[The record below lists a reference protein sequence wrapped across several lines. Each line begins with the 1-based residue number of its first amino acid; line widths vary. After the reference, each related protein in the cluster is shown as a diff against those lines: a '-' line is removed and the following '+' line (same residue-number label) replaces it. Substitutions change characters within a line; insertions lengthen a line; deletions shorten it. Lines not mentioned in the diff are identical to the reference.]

1 MTDGAGLPSTKVA
14 DLYDWLSRYVQLAN
28 WRAYGDR
35 YAGLTM
41 HKPLAVTEGE
51 PIHAV
56 HDRLLAAARL
66 PPEPHVLDAGCGFG
80 GTILR
85 WAARIGGTYDG
96 LTISRVQLRVARRE
110 ARRLGLG
117 ERCRFHLRSFDEPL
131 LQQYDAIVAIETLL
145 HAPAFAASFANL
157 AAGLAPGGALLI
169 VEDVPTTQVPAH
181 EAGLLA
187 QYWSCPRLPSETD
200 YREAFRREGLTLD
213 HEEDLTSQVRMRG
226 VDAVDRAERRYRHLS
241 RLLPFPPAR
250 AVLAAYL
257 GGLAIE
263 RLYATGR
270 LRYRLFVARR
280 AKA

>member
-1 MTDGAGLPSTKVA
+1 VTDVA
-14 DLYDWLSRYVQLAN
+14 HLYDWLSRYVQLAN

-41 HKPLAVTEGE
+41 HKPLAVDDGE

-56 HDRLLAAARL
+56 NDRLLAAAHFG
-66 PPEPHVLDAGCGFG
+66 PEPRVLDAGCGFG

-96 LTISRVQLRVARRE
+96 LTLSRVQLRVARRE
-110 ARRLGLG
+110 ARRRGLAA
-117 ERCRFHLRSFDEPL
+117 RCRFHLRSFDEPIAS
-131 LQQYDAIVAIETLL
+131 QDGGEYDGIVAIETLV
-145 HAPAFAASFANL
+145 HSPDFERSFANL
-157 AAGLAPGGALLI
+157 AGALAPGGALLL
-169 VEDVPTTQVPAH
+169 VEDIPVSEVPPHDA
-181 EAGLLA
+181 ELLA
-187 QYWSCPRLPSETD
+187 RHWSCPRLPSDAD
-200 YREAFRREGLTLD
+200 YRAAFAREGLTLE
-213 HEEDLTSQVRMRG
+213 HEEDLTPHVRMR
-226 VDAVDRAERRYRHLS
+226 DLAAVDRAERRYQRLL
-241 RLLPFPPAR
+241 RLLPFAPAR

-280 AKA
+280 PEA

>member
-1 MTDGAGLPSTKVA
+1 VTDVA
-14 DLYDWLSRYVQLAN
+14 HLYDWLSRYVQLAN

-41 HKPLAVTEGE
+41 HKPLAVEEGE

-56 HDRLLAAARL
+56 NDRLLAAARFGAQ
-66 PPEPHVLDAGCGFG
+66 PRVLDAGCGFG

-96 LTISRVQLRVARRE
+96 LTLSRVQLRVAHRE
-110 ARRLGLG
+110 ARRRGLA

-131 LQQYDAIVAIETLL
+131 DGQYDGIVAIETLV
-145 HAPAFAASFANL
+145 HSPHFARSFAHL
-157 AAGLAPGGALLI
+157 SRALAPGGALLL
-169 VEDVPTTQVPAH
+169 VEDIPVAGVPPHDA
-181 EAGLLA
+181 ELLA
-187 QYWSCPRLPSETD
+187 RHWSCPALPSDAD
-200 YREAFRREGLTLD
+200 YRAAFAREGLTLE
-213 HEEDLTSQVRMRG
+213 HEEDLTEHVRMR
-226 VDAVDRAERRYRHLS
+226 DAAAVDRAERRYERLWK
-241 RLLPFPPAR
+241 LLPFAAAR

-257 GGLAIE
+257 GGMAIE

-280 AKA
+280 PEA